1 MQHRMYLR
9 HENGIQ
15 LGPFGVSFAACE
27 KKIGVPYLSIHRVG
41 QECTSI
47 VHDMLVNKVLVETFM
62 GVHVHWPL
70 SPTITAPELVG
81 SMDYTSTGGGFR
93 DSDLA

>member
-1 MQHRMYLR
+1 
-9 HENGIQ
+9 
-15 LGPFGVSFAACE
+15 
-27 KKIGVPYLSIHRVG
+27 
-41 QECTSI
+41 
-47 VHDMLVNKVLVETFM
+47 MLVNKVLVETFM
-62 GVHVHWPL
+62 GVHVHWLL